1 VDYICNM
8 ATINYIMR
16 GFFTPQD
23 ELNTSWANF
32 ASALGWSKTY
42 TEIQDR
48 FKFLQRLFIDPDSSD
63 ISYED
68 LQNINLKQCDTEAA
82 ELFRD
87 HFRPIG
93 VVISAEKQGGQHE
106 GSNNPVTWPVS
117 YVVTISVDGKNENLC
132 NYWRHLNISSGSMLG
147 FTTTRS
153 NHSMYVLNHNKQLI
167 TKTFGAT
174 QITDRTY
181 PQVIPAKTDNFQGSK
196 HLGHWH
202 FCMSQTMY
210 QNHPGHKTS
219 KENPLAT
226 HGNDITSYHSGAL
239 LQTTISIVYTSKS
252 RQSRREF
259 IVNSIWTKKKAGSSS
274 NSSRRSSVSTRQFV
288 ASHIQPVYKG
298 SAKQFTT
305 TSQDVKRAYPGYMS
319 ASTNPR
325 AQALLDRH
333 KNTDTGVVRKHVTLT
348 DAELIANGCTPRCK
362 VQRIE
367 AVKVTIP
374 VITVN
379 ALAAAV
385 EPVAA
390 VEPTTSKRGK
400 TASTKL
406 KTDRTFPSMT
416 EDAVTRL

>member
-1 VDYICNM
+1 
-8 ATINYIMR
+8 
-16 GFFTPQD
+16 
-23 ELNTSWANF
+23 
-32 ASALGWSKTY
+32 
-42 TEIQDR
+42 
-48 FKFLQRLFIDPDSSD
+48 
-63 ISYED
+63 
-68 LQNINLKQCDTEAA
+68 
-82 ELFRD
+82 
-87 HFRPIG
+87 
-93 VVISAEKQGGQHE
+93 
-106 GSNNPVTWPVS
+106 
-117 YVVTISVDGKNENLC
+117 
-132 NYWRHLNISSGSMLG
+132 
-147 FTTTRS
+147 
-153 NHSMYVLNHNKQLI
+153 MYVLNHNKQLI

-259 IVNSIWTKKKAGSSS
+259 IVNSIWTKKKAKGLLGSS
-274 NSSRRSSVSTRQFV
+274 NSSRGDVGMVPERDRAQV

-390 VEPTTSKRGK
+390 VEPTTSKRSK

-406 KTDRTFPSMT
+406 KTDRTFPSIT